1 VQDPSTLM
9 ACDLLD
15 PQPGETVLDACASPG
30 GKTTYLAER
39 MQNQGRI
46 VACDLYD
53 TRVERLRENLT
64 RLGATVA
71 SAVQHDAMLPP
82 EPGSPVEPESFDRAL
97 IDAPCS
103 NTGVLR
109 RRVDVRWRLSEE
121 DFLRMPAQQLAL
133 VRRVTAAL
141 KPGGTL
147 VYSTCSLEPEEN
159 DDLVRQALA
168 EIPELRLVETRRKL
182 PFADGVDGA
191 FAAKFIRE

>member
-1 VQDPSTLM
+1 M
-9 ACDLLD
+9 
-15 PQPGETVLDACASPG
+15 LDACASPG

-39 MQNQGRI
+39 MQNEGRI

-53 TRVERLRENLT
+53 SRVERPRENLA
-64 RLGATVA
+64 RLGTTVA
-71 SAVQHDAMLPP
+71 LAVQHDAMLPP
-82 EPGSPVEPESFDRAL
+82 EAGGPIAPGSFDRAL
-97 IDAPCS
+97 VDAPCS

-133 VRRVTAAL
+133 VRRAAAAL

-159 DDLVRQALA
+159 DGLVQQALA
-168 EIPELRLVETRRKL
+168 ALPELQHVESRRTL

-191 FAAKFIRE
+191 FAAKFIRV